1 MVCKISLDMW
11 LWWIG
16 LGVEVGCSAK
26 EGEEARVFC
35 QCGSGFG
42 AWIISRKAA
51 GIAGKTKMPGKNSSP
66 FAPLRLSPRY
76 SELEWLRLGSRRL
89 GEKEGVNRSELI
101 SGFVV
106 DGLRRKGV

>member
-1 MVCKISLDMW
+1 M
-11 LWWIG
+11 
-16 LGVEVGCSAK
+16 
-26 EGEEARVFC
+26 FC
-35 QCGSGFG
+35 QCGSGFR
-42 AWIISRKAA
+42 AWIISRRAA
-51 GIAGKTKMPGKNSSP
+51 EIGEITWMHGKNSSP